1 MNDFIYNTSIHGV
14 IKCNLLLQLMLLC
27 KKLEVIWKENEG
39 IEYLFLLTQFLKED
53 SLKFLKVITF
63 MLSVSENCDTERLS

>member
-1 MNDFIYNTSIHGV
+1 M
-14 IKCNLLLQLMLLC
+14 QLMLLC

-53 SLKFLKVITF
+53 SLKFLKVKAFI
-63 MLSVSENCDTERLS
+63 LSVSGNCDTESLSW